1 VGRRKVLRVICGL
14 GQRVLS
20 GIVIRLA
27 LQVALGAG
35 AAEVYTRQAN
45 WVETVL
51 TTRAALMAAML
62 LPLSARS
69 PSCARCHSV

>member
-1 VGRRKVLRVICGL
+1 MLRVICGL

-20 GIVIRLA
+20 GMVILLA
-27 LQVALGAG
+27 LQVASLAG

-51 TTRAALMAAML
+51 TTRAALAAT
-62 LPLSARS
+62 
-69 PSCARCHSV
+69 SVSSVEQTKAGGRGRVPV